1 MGPVNHIGLYLSRL
15 PCGHPYRLKIM
26 SPVKQKVSDVR
37 TTHTTNIPLISQ
49 SWRDLK
55 PKRDETWKKIPQKN
69 IHTMENQDHLS
80 NSCSSLGSIVHMYED
95 ARFSGT
101 MPSTSNQES
110 GNITLPSLPVPN
122 IGAAPTD
129 QQDKVKNLLELTRP
143 LTKLNASLNL
153 MAKEIHEGTYRS
165 CWITKIISP
174 QHLLVGRKRRET
186 ASAGRPA
193 N

>member
-1 MGPVNHIGLYLSRL
+1 MRA
-15 PCGHPYRLKIM
+15 
-26 SPVKQKVSDVR
+26 Q
-37 TTHTTNIPLISQ
+37 HTTNIRLISQ

-55 PKRDETWKKIPQKN
+55 TKRDETWKKIPPKN

-80 NSCSSLGSIVHMYED
+80 NSCSSLGSIVHNMFED
-95 ARFSGT
+95 ARLSGT

-110 GNITLPSLPVPN
+110 GNITLPSLLVPN

-153 MAKEIHEGTYRS
+153 MAKEIHEGTYRP

-174 QHLLVGRKRRET
+174 QHLLVGRKDESPHQQGGPPT
-186 ASAGRPA
+186 S
-193 N
+193 